1 MKLSNYTMESEHE
14 NGTLIRSRN
23 QALKPIQTTNILKR
37 RGNDD
42 DNIKMKSTFLAEQDM
57 MLMMAEKDEPVSPAG
72 RFFNEQNFT
81 VHILAILGCKTKIFP
96 DVFKQGLLHTLL
108 KHPRFSSLM
117 VNEGGN
123 LKWVRTNV
131 DMDKHVIIADMGDD
145 DEVLAEKFV
154 EDYIYDLTKTSL
166 DKSKPLWEVHII
178 NQKTKEAEGGLFVF
192 KIHHSM
198 GDGMSL
204 VSLLLACT
212 RPITDPDTVPTL
224 PIPKHKQ
231 NHNHDNQDSCNNKSS
246 GGFITSSLRWSKG
259 VLWLLQLFWNT
270 LVDIFLFL
278 ATGFFLRDSQT
289 PIRAPPFQQSSSPR
303 RIIFRSFSLDDFKL
317 VKNATNSTINDVALG
332 VTQAGL
338 SRYLNRRY
346 GENKNNKDEGDSSR
360 GTVNN
365 LPNNIRLR
373 SVLLVNIR
381 PSPGIQDLAD
391 MMEKNGEAEW
401 GNKLGYVLI
410 PLTIDLKEDPLDYI
424 RQVKL
429 QIDRKKHSLEA
440 LSTSYISAIVFLLFG
455 IKRMAIFF
463 HKILSGATMG
473 FSNIVGPTQE
483 IGIYG
488 HNLAFLAATTY
499 GQPHELMVN
508 FQSYMKKMTIVL
520 TVDED
525 RIPDP
530 HQLCNDIEDSL
541 KLIKDTIIERGLVK

>member
-1 MKLSNYTMESEHE
+1 MKSSNYTMESEHE

-23 QALKPIQTTNILKR
+23 QVLKPIQTTNILKR

-57 MLMMAEKDEPVSPAG
+57 MSMMAEKDEPVSPAG

-131 DMDKHVIIADMGDD
+131 DIDKHVIIADMGDD
-145 DEVLAEKFV
+145 DGVLAEKFV

-231 NHNHDNQDSCNNKSS
+231 NHNHHNQDSCNNKSS
-246 GGFITSSLRWSKG
+246 GGFITSSLRWSMG

-289 PIRAPPFQQSSSPR
+289 PIRAPPFGLSSSPR

-317 VKNATNSTINDVALG
+317 VKNATYSTINDVALG

-346 GENKNNKDEGDSSR
+346 DEGDSSR

-373 SVLLVNIR
+373 SVLVVNIR

-424 RQVKL
+424 RQ
-429 QIDRKKHSLEA
+429 
-440 LSTSYISAIVFLLFG
+440 
-455 IKRMAIFF
+455 RMAIFF
-463 HKILSGATMG
+463 HKIVSGATMA

-483 IGIYG
+483 IGLYG
-488 HNLAFLAATTY
+488 HNLAFLAATSY

-508 FQSYMKKMTIVL
+508 FQSYMKKITIVL
-520 TVDED
+520 TVDEE

-541 KLIKDTIIERGLVK
+541 KLIKDTIIERGLSVK

>member
-1 MKLSNYTMESEHE
+1 MKSSNYTMESEHE

-23 QALKPIQTTNILKR
+23 QVLKPIQTTNILKR

-57 MLMMAEKDEPVSPAG
+57 MSMMAEKDEPVSPAG

-131 DMDKHVIIADMGDD
+131 DIDKHVIIADMGDD
-145 DEVLAEKFV
+145 DGVLAEKFV

-231 NHNHDNQDSCNNKSS
+231 NHNHHNQDSCNNKSS
-246 GGFITSSLRWSKG
+246 GGFITSSLRWSMG

-289 PIRAPPFQQSSSPR
+289 PIRAPPFGLSSSPR

-317 VKNATNSTINDVALG
+317 VKNATYS
-332 VTQAGL
+332 
-338 SRYLNRRY
+338 
-346 GENKNNKDEGDSSR
+346 
-360 GTVNN
+360 
-365 LPNNIRLR
+365 
-373 SVLLVNIR
+373 
-381 PSPGIQDLAD
+381 DLAD

-424 RQVKL
+424 RQ
-429 QIDRKKHSLEA
+429 
-440 LSTSYISAIVFLLFG
+440 
-455 IKRMAIFF
+455 RMAIFF
-463 HKILSGATMG
+463 HKIVSGATMA

-483 IGIYG
+483 IGLYG
-488 HNLAFLAATTY
+488 HNLAFLAATSY

-508 FQSYMKKMTIVL
+508 FQSYMKKITIVL
-520 TVDED
+520 TVDEE

-541 KLIKDTIIERGLVK
+541 KLIKDTIIERGLSVK

>member
-455 IKRMAIFF
+455 IK
-463 HKILSGATMG
+463 
-473 FSNIVGPTQE
+473 
-483 IGIYG
+483 
-488 HNLAFLAATTY
+488 
-499 GQPHELMVN
+499 ELMVN